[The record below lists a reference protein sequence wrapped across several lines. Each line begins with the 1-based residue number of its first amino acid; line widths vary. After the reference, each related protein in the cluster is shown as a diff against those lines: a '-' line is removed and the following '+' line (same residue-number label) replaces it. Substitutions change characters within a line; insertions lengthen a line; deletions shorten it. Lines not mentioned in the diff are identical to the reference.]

1 MLAGLPEM
9 RLANRTVCPS
19 RGYNHADR
27 SRIKGELEMNLKS
40 LTQMIITLGIVA
52 GYLYLV
58 FKGKANI
65 EGFAVLA
72 MYVIKKFLDIVETNS
87 EGQK

>member
-1 MLAGLPEM
+1 
-9 RLANRTVCPS
+9 
-19 RGYNHADR
+19 
-27 SRIKGELEMNLKS
+27 
-40 LTQMIITLGIVA
+40 MIITLGIVA

-72 MYVIKKFLDIVETNS
+72 MYVIKKFLDIVETNGGS
-87 EGQK
+87 VK

>member
-1 MLAGLPEM
+1 M
-9 RLANRTVCPS
+9 N
-19 RGYNHADR
+19 
-27 SRIKGELEMNLKS
+27 KELLKS
-40 LTQMIITLGIVA
+40 AAQVAITLGIVA

-72 MYVIKKFLDIVETNS
+72 MYVIKKFLDIVEQN
-87 EGQK
+87 GGGK